1 MLPSRINLWP
11 LGLRQIETG
20 MGLGTTMDRLART
33 CATIA
38 VVCLPL
44 AGCNSA
50 GLSTNGIDVTT
61 TQALGGDSHGNR
73 IADND
78 LTLPWSNQASLDGDQ
93 SNRFLELGRE
103 NFRDGNYGNAELN
116 FRKAVEIRTDSV
128 PAWLGLAAAYDQ
140 LLKLKP
146 NDAKVLNNRGYSY
159 MLRGDYAKAKS
170 HFNNAQKLDPS
181 LEEVQGNLALLEKV
195 RKS

>member
-1 MLPSRINLWP
+1 
-11 LGLRQIETG
+11 
-20 MGLGTTMDRLART
+20 MDRLART

-44 AGCNSA
+44 AGCSSA

-140 LLKLKP
+140 LGRFDLADRAYDQLLKLKP